1 MNWDDLRYALAVSEL
16 GSLSAAADSLEVNP
30 STVLRRI
37 AALEKSVGV
46 RLFER
51 DRTGY
56 RVTQEGGALMASL
69 RPIQERI
76 AGIARSFVPEDESGE
91 SIIRM
96 SAPGAL
102 SSALIAPRLGQFRA
116 SYPGLSVEIQTTH
129 GAVPVKLGMLDLAL
143 SYGRPVSGDM
153 VVRKLADIGYGL
165 YASPELLSRYR
176 SAKQNVLAG
185 MPLVGFA
192 EINPLS
198 APVEWLEKAGGD
210 SQTVLRTDDENCR
223 FSSVISGVG
232 LAVLPCFLADQA
244 PGITRIYGPDTVGRA
259 ELWLASHR
267 EARHVSRMRVLVDFL
282 VKLTRERRQRLAG
295 EGK

>member
-16 GSLSAAADSLEVNP
+16 GSLSAAADSLGVNA

-37 AALEKSVGV
+37 AALEKSVGT

-56 RVTQEGGALMASL
+56 RVTQEGSALVASL
-69 RPIQERI
+69 RPVQDRI
-76 AGIARSFVPEDESGE
+76 AGISKSFVSEDHGAESVLR
-91 SIIRM
+91 I
-96 SAPGAL
+96 SAPAAL

-116 SYPGLSVEIQTTH
+116 SYPGLTVDIQTTH
-129 GAVPVKLGMLDLAL
+129 GAPPDKLGMLDLAL

-165 YASPELLSRYR
+165 YASTELLSRHPKAR
-176 SAKQNVLAG
+176 QKQLSGV
-185 MPLVGFA
+185 PLIGFA
-192 EINPLS
+192 GTNLQLT
-198 APVEWLEKAGGD
+198 PVIWLDNAAFK
-210 SQTVLRTDDENCR
+210 SQTVLRTEDANCR

-232 LAVLPCFLADQA
+232 MAILPNFLADQVS
-244 PGITRIYGPDTVGRA
+244 GVTRIYGPETVGRV
-259 ELWLASHR
+259 ELWLATHK
-267 EARHVSRMRVLVDFL
+267 ETRHVSRMRVLVDFL
-282 VKLTRERRQRLAG
+282 VKLTRDRRLRLAG